1 MTEPKVRKVVFAPN
15 LIAAALLDPSA
26 RRVLERWRDG
36 EFLVVMNRD
45 LFTAHLRELKHIGLP
60 PHLIKRWAYW
70 LSSPEKTDFL
80 QTDLPP
86 QKSLITL
93 CETLAKTSAATAI
106 ICWKLSAQRTSPLWK
121 TAKTLA

>member
-1 MTEPKVRKVVFAPN
+1 MTDSKLRKVVFAPN
-15 LIAAALLDPSA
+15 LIAAALLDPFA

-45 LFTAHLRELKHIGLP
+45 LLTAHLRELKHIGLP

-80 QTDLPP
+80 QLDLPS
-86 QKSLITL
+86 QKSLTSL
-93 CETLAKTSAATAI
+93 CETLAKTSHATAI
-106 ICWKLSAQRTSPLWK
+106 ICWKLPAQKTTSIWK
-121 TAKTLA
+121 LAKTL